1 MYHGVCMQ
9 RLNEVVSAA
18 KKACSELEKCEVTD
32 EVVLDSSQRPSTGSL
47 IRQ

>member
-1 MYHGVCMQ
+1 
-9 RLNEVVSAA
+9 
-18 KKACSELEKCEVTD
+18 VTD